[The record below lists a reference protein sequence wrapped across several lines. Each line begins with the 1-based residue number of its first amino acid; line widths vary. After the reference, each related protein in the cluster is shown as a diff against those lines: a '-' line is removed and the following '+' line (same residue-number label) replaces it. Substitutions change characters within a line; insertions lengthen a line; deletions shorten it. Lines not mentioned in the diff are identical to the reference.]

1 MAETKP
7 KSSDSLRTPKA
18 KKKLGLSVPP
28 ALRMPHEDL
37 ILAPTENNST
47 MPSQTRRTT
56 RTRHTT
62 KGDETLSAAPIRD
75 FTKVANSI
83 GREAVPAGTFTGK
96 SKQLYDCLYSLT
108 RGAIVPSRTVR
119 ISRPK
124 LMKKSSIGARVTFEA
139 NIVRLIAVGL
149 IRVVK
154 ITGEHE
160 GNEYTVFLPEEV
172 TMTRHSSMPSQ
183 TSPAQF
189 LGRLDSLESS
199 QTRHS
204 LFVENIDTSAMSKT
218 SFKTKEE
225 KLDDD
230 AALAGLTAALK
241 TISREL
247 TGKDLSSAE
256 TARWT
261 ELADVLIAELK
272 IAAAR
277 TTVSSVPSFLAEHL
291 RRRLWKLDKKQARAE
306 GRELPDASTV
316 ASAPAG
322 ETKNCPDC
330 GGSGW
335 FYPNGVERGVAKC
348 KHEKLSPK

>member
-7 KSSDSLRTPKA
+7 KTSDSLRTPKA

-37 ILAPTENNST
+37 ILAPAKIKPT
-47 MPSQTRRTT
+47 MPSQTTL
-56 RTRHTT
+56 TRHSA
-62 KGDETLSAAPIRD
+62 KQDEALPASPVRD

-83 GREAVPAGTFTGK
+83 GREAVPAGIFTGK

-108 RGAIVPSRTVR
+108 RGAIMPSRTVR

-139 NIVRLIAVGL
+139 NIARLMVVGL
-149 IRVVK
+149 IQVVK
-154 ITGEHE
+154 ISGEHE

-172 TMTRHSSMPSQ
+172 SMPSQ
-183 TSPAQF
+183 SSTPSLTSPAQN
-189 LGRLDSLESS
+189 LVRLDSLESS

-204 LFVENIDTSAMSKT
+204 LFVENTDTSSEAKT
-218 SFKTKEE
+218 SFKTKEGNS
-225 KLDDD
+225 DDD
-230 AALAGLTAALK
+230 AALAGLNSALK

-247 TGKDLSSAE
+247 TGKDLSPTEA
-256 TARWT
+256 TRWT

-291 RRRLWKLDKKQARAE
+291 RRRLWKIDKKQARAE
-306 GRELPDASTV
+306 GRELPDENVT
-316 ASAPAG
+316 SAAPVNEA
-322 ETKNCPDC
+322 KDCPEC

-335 FYPNGVERGVAKC
+335 WYPKGTEHGVAKC
-348 KHEKLSPK
+348 KHNRAEIDQQ